1 MWEAGFAS
9 CQLIRYLCLTSLT
22 FHIMPVV
29 IKLSLL
35 PNLSYLE
42 LKINVLDGQDIEALW
57 GVTRATLPSN
67 MYTKYKGIVSS
78 TKTPNG
84 GYFQKLRVFNTPF
97 CYVRFDLH
105 GIMFSE
111 EKAVMSNLRYLEF
124 LVYVWILKDAGLS
137 GFNELLNSAHLGTN
151 SSEVS
156 KLISTVV
163 VPMP

>member
-1 MWEAGFAS
+1 
-9 CQLIRYLCLTSLT
+9 
-22 FHIMPVV
+22 
-29 IKLSLL
+29 
-35 PNLSYLE
+35 
-42 LKINVLDGQDIEALW
+42 
-57 GVTRATLPSN
+57 

-105 GIMFSE
+105 GI
-111 EKAVMSNLRYLEF
+111 MSNLRYLEF

>member
-57 GVTRATLPSN
+57 G
-67 MYTKYKGIVSS
+67 GG
-78 TKTPNG
+78 G
-84 GYFQKLRVFNTPF
+84 GYQS
-97 CYVRFDLH
+97 YVTFEYVYK
-105 GIMFSE
+105 IQ
-111 EKAVMSNLRYLEF
+111 RY
-124 LVYVWILKDAGLS
+124 
-137 GFNELLNSAHLGTN
+137 
-151 SSEVS
+151 S
-156 KLISTVV
+156 KQHEDS
-163 VPMP
+163 

>member
-1 MWEAGFAS
+1 
-9 CQLIRYLCLTSLT
+9 
-22 FHIMPVV
+22 
-29 IKLSLL
+29 
-35 PNLSYLE
+35 
-42 LKINVLDGQDIEALW
+42 
-57 GVTRATLPSN
+57 

>member
-1 MWEAGFAS
+1 MRDGGGW
-9 CQLIRYLCLTSLT
+9 
-22 FHIMPVV
+22 M
-29 IKLSLL
+29 
-35 PNLSYLE
+35 
-42 LKINVLDGQDIEALW
+42 LDGSDGLDARRRRRSMAD
-57 GVTRATLPSN
+57 GVGVPDSGMDGRRRWRWARWATTVWKRDL
-67 MYTKYKGIVSS
+67 IFVS
-78 TKTPNG
+78 PIIPLLN
-84 GYFQKLRVFNTPF
+84 QR
-97 CYVRFDLH
+97 
-105 GIMFSE
+105 E